1 MLQHVWNCE
10 HLSKGLYW
18 CFHCQKPE
26 RVGKFQ
32 CKRCQGLPSRTD
44 RMASVA
50 KRIFS
55 KLGAKPHHG
64 EFVGPEPEPQKTL
77 SKIAEDSET
86 SYPASFSG
94 LSQSFDQDQAIDW
107 DHQYPQELPNTSVC
121 REMPGDWTAASHELP
136 DTYISEMQ
144 GTECP
149 IELGVG
155 SESWADNL
163 YASSLE
169 EWDVPS
175 PPSKEKSGSPKLA
188 RLDTSFTNLNSNVTP
203 ENHGQI
209 SPQKYSPHSWEN
221 PLSAT
226 IISPLS
232 ASGGFDSNTFEVS
245 PTDTE
250 ASGNSFFTDSG
261 YSTATTASAWSTTA
275 TRFGDRDALKGLTG
289 GKKRSRHFETISA
302 DWMSNMAF
310 SRPQELA
317 LMPVLAN
324 VPQMPKEVPMSAN
337 SASRFTGS
345 EKPVLTSAHW
355 SDARSL
361 VQYFSEILDAHVQHT
376 KTSLKQLPSSPLVTE
391 LSELM
396 ALSRATMVSIG
407 LDVLAATLD
416 GRKPSSIVHIFSLT
430 HVAYAFA
437 IAIDLDETNVQDQKW
452 FHDSLSWAEELISE
466 RQRQMYHQ
474 IARSIWQPLDIFGD
488 DTPYEAPRSSN
499 KENLLLS
506 ACKRFLDGMFAKLPS
521 SITANNRTVF
531 ESFGTPENVL
541 SLPHSTGFDFSQEM
555 FQSKSKARVIDE
567 LIKTRSIEAFDG
579 DVVKIGRRL
588 REGKITGTRQ
598 LELELICAGKV
609 RSSPWSRSFL
619 PNQPSLACLT
629 ISFRLRNILQPRDS
643 PLRFSLPRRSGH
655 REVTNRIS
663 RSRHLSNQ
671 AISSRTV
678 RRRERRR

>member
-50 KRIFS
+50 KKIFS
-55 KLGAKPHHG
+55 KLGAKPHHA
-64 EFVGPEPEPQKTL
+64 EFVGPEPEPPKTL
-77 SKIAEDSET
+77 SKIVEDSET
-86 SYPASFSG
+86 SYPAGFPG
-94 LSQSFDQDQAIDW
+94 LSRSFDEDQAIDW

-149 IELGVG
+149 VELGIG
-155 SESWADNL
+155 SESWADNFYFEDL
-163 YASSLE
+163 
-169 EWDVPS
+169 DVSS
-175 PPSKEKSGSPKLA
+175 PPAKEKISSPKLA
-188 RLDTSFTNLNSNVTP
+188 RLDTSFTHLNSHVTQ
-203 ENHGQI
+203 ENHGEI

-232 ASGGFDSNTFEVS
+232 ASGGFDINTFEVS

-250 ASGNSFFTDSG
+250 ASGKSFFTDSG

-275 TRFGDRDALKGLTG
+275 TRFGDGDPLKGLTG
-289 GKKRSRHFETISA
+289 GKKRSRHFETISN

-324 VPQMPKEVPMSAN
+324 IPQMPKEFTMSAS

-345 EKPVLTSAHW
+345 DRPILVSAHW

-376 KTSLKQLPSSPLVTE
+376 KTSLKQLPSDPLVAE
-391 LSELM
+391 LL
-396 ALSRATMVSIG
+396 ALSKTTMVSIG
-407 LDVLAATLD
+407 LDVLAGTLD
-416 GRKPSSIVHIFSLT
+416 GRKPTSIVQIFALT

-452 FHDSLSWAEELISE
+452 FHDSVSWAEELISE
-466 RQRQMYHQ
+466 RQREMYHQ

-488 DTPYEAPRSSN
+488 YAPYEASQANRDN
-499 KENLLLS
+499 MLLT
-506 ACKRFLDGMFAKLPS
+506 ACRHFLDGISTEFLFG
-521 SITANNRTVF
+521 IRANNLTVF
-531 ESFGTPENVL
+531 ESFNTPQSVR
-541 SLPHSTGFDFSQEM
+541 SLPQGTNFDYSQEM
-555 FQSKSKARVIDE
+555 FKNKSKTRVIDE

-588 REGKITGTRQ
+588 REGKITNTRQ
-598 LELELICAGKV
+598 LELELICVGKV
-609 RSSPWSRSFL
+609 R
-619 PNQPSLACLT
+619 
-629 ISFRLRNILQPRDS
+629 
-643 PLRFSLPRRSGH
+643 
-655 REVTNRIS
+655 
-663 RSRHLSNQ
+663 
-671 AISSRTV
+671 
-678 RRRERRR
+678 

>member
-64 EFVGPEPEPQKTL
+64 EFVGPEPEPQQML

-86 SYPASFSG
+86 SYPAGFSG
-94 LSQSFDQDQAIDW
+94 LSQSFDKDQAIDW
-107 DHQYPQELPNTSVC
+107 DHQCPQELPNNSIC

-155 SESWADNL
+155 SESWADNF
-163 YASSLE
+163 YASSTE
-169 EWDVPS
+169 EWDIPS
-175 PPSKEKSGSPKLA
+175 APVKEKSSSPKLA
-188 RLDTSFTNLNSNVTP
+188 RLDTSFTHLNSHLNP

-226 IISPLS
+226 FISPLS

-275 TRFGDRDALKGLTG
+275 TRFADSHALKGLTG
-289 GKKRSRHFETISA
+289 GKKRSRHFETISN
-302 DWMSNMAF
+302 DWISDMAF

-345 EKPVLTSAHW
+345 EKPVLASAHW
-355 SDARSL
+355 SDSRSL

-376 KTSLKQLPSSPLVTE
+376 KSSLKQLPSSPLVTE
-391 LSELM
+391 LNQLM
-396 ALSRATMVSIG
+396 ALSRTTIVSIG
-407 LDVLAATLD
+407 LDVLAGTLD
-416 GRKPSSIVHIFSLT
+416 GRKPTSIVQIFSLT
-430 HVAYAFA
+430 HIAYAFA

-452 FHDSLSWAEELISE
+452 FHDSLAWTEELISE

-488 DTPYEAPRSSN
+488 DTPYEASRSSS
-499 KENLLLS
+499 KENMLLT
-506 ACKRFLDGMFAKLPS
+506 ACKRFLDGTFAKLPS
-521 SITANNRTVF
+521 GTGLTTVQYLKASVLPKMFSACHMAPASI
-531 ESFGTPENVL
+531 S
-541 SLPHSTGFDFSQEM
+541 H
-555 FQSKSKARVIDE
+555 
-567 LIKTRSIEAFDG
+567 
-579 DVVKIGRRL
+579 KICF
-588 REGKITGTRQ
+588 K
-598 LELELICAGKV
+598 
-609 RSSPWSRSFL
+609 
-619 PNQPSLACLT
+619 
-629 ISFRLRNILQPRDS
+629 
-643 PLRFSLPRRSGH
+643 
-655 REVTNRIS
+655 
-663 RSRHLSNQ
+663 SNQ
-671 AISSRTV
+671 RPESLMN
-678 RRRERRR
+678 